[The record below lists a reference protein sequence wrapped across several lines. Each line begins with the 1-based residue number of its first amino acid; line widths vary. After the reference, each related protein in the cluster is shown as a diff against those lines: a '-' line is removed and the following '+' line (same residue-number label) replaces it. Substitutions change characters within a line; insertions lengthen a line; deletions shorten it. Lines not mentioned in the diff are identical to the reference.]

1 MLNLKKLIIKYWT
14 ILTLTIVIFTFFSR
28 LFFPEPSIFTT
39 PDFGRTDILH
49 IAIPQKLAESEGL
62 KKFTLPFWEFN
73 AGSGYPVLAESMGFF
88 FIPNLL
94 TLYLLPFTWAIPSLF
109 LITFLIGACSM
120 YYLLRT
126 LKLDLISS
134 SIGSLAFVFSAA
146 MVLRVQHIAIE
157 QALAI
162 VPLAFAFLIKLL
174 ETKDLKNAIILSI
187 VLSQILVTFPQ
198 IFLYTAIL
206 LLFFFLVYVFSSG
219 NLNKKKITY
228 LFIFSLF
235 FSITIS
241 SIQFL
246 PTYEL
251 LKQSTRSN
259 GVNLSIT
266 SNDFPLQFKN
276 LATFIH
282 PFILGKA
289 SNGTYNSP
297 QWNQYGLFWENT
309 SYVGFLPFILSI
321 GAIIYLLI
329 KKPKNAFTIF
339 ALIAPITILLA
350 LGKSSPLYVLFSFP
364 PLNFFRVPARF
375 ILFTQMLLAILAAYG
390 GTILKKKLGKG
401 ILILILFITILDFF
415 IIWYKYNPTEEVK
428 NIFAKPEILENINPQ
443 DLKNFRTLTI
453 RSNKIWNE
461 IFQKYGWEN
470 KYDYYKFFRNSAEP
484 NSNLFYSVN
493 SFSAYQ
499 ILPTRRQNLI
509 NSLLQGNVQ
518 MAKDEM
524 QFEETAMKIL
534 DAYSIKF
541 IITTIPIKN
550 EGFYLK
556 NETKKGNYNFYL
568 YQRENVPAVFQ
579 VYYDYKEIKT
589 IGEYSNEFGNQDT
602 RNTVLLENFN
612 NKKFQKGVYRIEEFH
627 LFNNRAKLK
636 FNSTEDGVLV
646 FSDSYYPGWKAKVD
660 NQEARIFAANINS
673 KALVIPR
680 GEHTVEFSYTPK
692 YFLLGVVITTISLL
706 FAIKILISKS

>member
-1 MLNLKKLIIKYWT
+1 VKSFFEKWWPLIIIT
-14 ILTLTIVIFTFFSR
+14 GVIFAFHIR
-28 LFFPEPSIFTT
+28 LFLPEPQTFTT

-94 TLYLLPFTWAIPSLF
+94 TLYLLPFAWAIPSLF
-109 LITFLIGACSM
+109 LITFLIGAYSM

-157 QALAI
+157 QALVI

-174 ETKDLKNAIILSI
+174 ETKNLKNGIMLSI
-187 VLSQILVTFPQ
+187 VLSQILITFPQ
-198 IFLYTAIL
+198 IYLYTAIL
-206 LLFFFLVYVFSSG
+206 LLFYFLIYTFLSKD
-219 NLNKKKITY
+219 LKKKTVTY

-235 FSITIS
+235 FSLSIS

-251 LKQSTRSN
+251 LKQSTRST
-259 GVNLSIT
+259 GVNSNLLS
-266 SNDFPLQFKN
+266 SDFPLQPKN
-276 LATFIH
+276 LTTFIN
-282 PFILGKA
+282 PFIIGKA

-297 QWNQYGLFWENT
+297 LWSQYGLFWENT
-309 SYVGFLPFILSI
+309 SYIGFLPFILSI

-329 KKPKNAFTIF
+329 KRPKNAFSIF
-339 ALIAPITILLA
+339 GLIVPITILFA
-350 LGKSSPLYVLFSFP
+350 LGKSSPLYVFSSLP

-453 RSNKIWNE
+453 GSNKVWNE

-470 KYDYYKFFRNSAEP
+470 KYDYYKFFRNSIEP
-484 NSNLFYSVN
+484 NTNLFYSVN
-493 SFSAYQ
+493 TFFAYQ

-509 NSLLQGNVQ
+509 NSLLQGNIQ
-518 MAKDEM
+518 IAKDEI
-524 QFEETAMKIL
+524 QFEETALKIL

-550 EGFYLK
+550 TEFYLK
-556 NETKKGNYNFYL
+556 NEIKKDNYNFYL
-568 YQRENVPAVFQ
+568 YQKENVPEVFQ

-589 IGEYSNEFGNQDT
+589 IGEYSKELGNQNT
-602 RNTVLLENFN
+602 QNTVLLENLD
-612 NKKFQKGVYRIEEFH
+612 NKNFRKGIYKIEESH
-627 LFNNRAKLK
+627 LYNNQAKLK
-636 FNSTEDGVLV
+636 YSSTEDGILV
-646 FSDSYYPGWKAKVD
+646 FADSYYPGWRAKID
-660 NQEARIFAANINS
+660 NQEVKILAANINS
-673 KALVIPR
+673 KALIIPK
-680 GEHTVEFSYTPK
+680 GEHIVEFHYLPK
-692 YFLLGVVITTISLL
+692 YFLLGAAITAISLL